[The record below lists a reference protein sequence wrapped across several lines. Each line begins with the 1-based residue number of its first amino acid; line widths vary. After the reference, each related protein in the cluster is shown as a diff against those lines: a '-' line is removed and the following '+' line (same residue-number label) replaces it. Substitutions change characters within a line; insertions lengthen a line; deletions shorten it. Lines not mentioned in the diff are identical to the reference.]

1 MIKRSENPHAF
12 TEEGLKKSKKLLLHC
27 CCGPCATAVV
37 ERILPFTRPTLYY
50 FNPNTQPFEEYQK
63 RGEEVK
69 KVARHFGLD
78 CIIEEYD
85 CNEFLHTVAG
95 FEDEKEGGRRC
106 PLCFSMR
113 LLATSRYAKDNGYD
127 AFCTTLTVSPHKN
140 AKLINEIGEKIANE
154 SGIEWIYSDFKK
166 ADGYK
171 RSIVLS
177 NELGLYRQNYC
188 GCTFSKEDR

>member
-1 MIKRSENPHAF
+1 MIKRFENPHLY
-12 TEEGLKKSKKLLLHC
+12 TDEGLRTSEKLLLHC

-37 ERILPFTRPTLYY
+37 ERVLPFVRPTLYY
-50 FNPNTQPFEEYQK
+50 YNPNTQPLSEYEK

-69 KVARHFGLD
+69 KVAEFFGLD
-78 CIIEEYD
+78 YIVEDYD

-106 PLCFSMR
+106 PLCFSLR
-113 LLATSRYAKDNGYD
+113 LRKSAQYAKEHEYD

-140 AKLINEIGEKIANE
+140 AKLINEIGERVE
-154 SGIEWIYSDFKK
+154 SEYGVKWIYSDFKK

-177 NELGLYRQNYC
+177 KELALYRQDYC
-188 GCTFSKEDR
+188 GCQFSKEGK